1 MAKNEAALAHTARS
15 PELPVESG
23 LDHDGRKALCEKLAD
38 DLAGTYVLYHKTQ
51 AYHWNVTGPLFY
63 SVHKL
68 TDKQYKDL
76 AKAVDAIAERIR
88 ALGMPAPVGL
98 KNLYDDSTIDDP
110 TGIPEAGQ
118 MLRELALDHQHLAG
132 KMRDTVEKAEDIGD
146 TFTAD
151 FITERIGTH
160 EEFAWMLNALA
171 VGDDRGSAPGQA

>member
-1 MAKNEAALAHTARS
+1 MTEAHTARS

-23 LDHDGRKALCEKLAD
+23 LSHDGREALCQKLAD
-38 DLAGTYVLYHKTQ
+38 NLAGTYVLYHKTQ
-51 AYHWNVTGPLFY
+51 TYHWNVTGPLFY

-76 AKAVDAIAERIR
+76 AKAIDAIAERIR
-88 ALGMPAPVGL
+88 ALGFPAPAGL
-98 KNLYDDSTIDDP
+98 KNIYQSSAIDDP
-110 TGIPEAGQ
+110 TGVPEAGA

-132 KMRDTVEKAEDIGD
+132 KMRDTVEKAEEIGD

-151 FITERIGTH
+151 FVTERIGTH

-171 VGDDRGSAPGQA
+171 VGDDRGSAPGQASA